1 MADAYCVWLY
11 WGGGGLLFFFFKGDG
26 PAKPFRENVGPEDI
40 FDGKSLICST
50 WKRRSQTLR
59 HPE

>member
-1 MADAYCVWLY
+1 MHIVSGYI
-11 WGGGGLLFFFFKGDG
+11 GGLLFSFFKGDG

-40 FDGKSLICST
+40 LDGKNLICST